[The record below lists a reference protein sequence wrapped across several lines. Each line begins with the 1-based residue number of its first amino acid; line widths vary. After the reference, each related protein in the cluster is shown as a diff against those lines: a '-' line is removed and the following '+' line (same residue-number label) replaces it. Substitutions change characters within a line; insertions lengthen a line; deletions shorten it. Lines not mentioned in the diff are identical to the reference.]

1 MCVTAKCLSKNVFHN
16 LQMLSMENK
25 GMLEEIERLKSAKE
39 CLSEELKETFD
50 KLDQLTR
57 GQNVTDVERMT
68 GKLLDE
74 KFTLERR
81 VRISTELFARNWG
94 FTVCVCKYWL
104 IFSQSSYKQGSP
116 VFKNSDK
123 SLNFF
128 F

>member
-1 MCVTAKCLSKNVFHN
+1 MLLPNCLSKNVFHN

-50 KLDQLTR
+50 KLDQLTK

-81 VRISTELFARNWG
+81 VRISTELFARN
-94 FTVCVCKYWL
+94 
-104 IFSQSSYKQGSP
+104 
-116 VFKNSDK
+116 
-123 SLNFF
+123 
-128 F
+128 